1 MSLSQAFDELM
12 RQRAHIVLVVDEYG
26 GMEGILTLEDVIET
40 LLGLEIID
48 EGDKAEDM
56 QKVAQRLRRKRL
68 KDMGAEVD
76 KDDSQE

>member
-1 MSLSQAFDELM
+1 M

-68 KDMGAEVD
+68 KDMGVEFDRVDAE
-76 KDDSQE
+76 